1 MAQHDYVI
9 DNGPGL
15 TVRTDIN
22 AAFAAVKSS
31 NSGPVAPAS
40 MSAGQLW
47 FDTST
52 AGQEKLR
59 IRNAGNT
66 AWTTLTS
73 EMGGNVSVDTVNNFV
88 QFIGTSANAGQ
99 GLIIV
104 RDNRATTT
112 TTGNAVFALKRQ
124 NSGTD
129 CLILGNDGNS
139 AALIGGNNN
148 PMRFGNWV
156 SGVFTESLNVSAAGA
171 YTFNGG
177 VQDVIIGGSGGGIE
191 IVGGSP
197 NIKLT
202 DNTAGAYD
210 FWMHA
215 DSSVFYILV
224 DRDGNG
230 AWDTPHPMNLNVTT
244 GDAQIFGQTVYTT
257 ANLPAYPVVP
267 ANAVAST
274 PNTLAMRDGSGD
286 ISVRLVR
293 SEYDG
298 TNPSIGFIMTQI
310 DTDANNYIRPST
322 PAQLAGVLTG
332 LVGMPVYTGS
342 DANGTAFNIGHTV
355 LAYTATTTNR
365 NSVYTVYVSTAGA
378 SLAYDLRVL
387 GGAYVP
393 LVGSYANRGVIGN
406 VALMQRIA

>member
-40 MSAGQLW
+40 VTAGQLW

-59 IRNAGNT
+59 LRNAGNT
-66 AWTTLTS
+66 AWTTLTA
-73 EMGGNVSVDTVNNFV
+73 EMGGNVAIDTVNNVLQFV
-88 QFIGTSANAGQ
+88 GTSANAGQ
-99 GLIIV
+99 GLVIV

-112 TTGNAVFALKRQ
+112 TTGNAVFSLKRQ

-156 SGVFTESLNVSAAGA
+156 SGVFTESLNVSGAGLW
-171 YTFNGG
+171 TFTGAGG
-177 VQDVIIGGSGGGIE
+177 VNAIIGGQWGLELQGAAA
-191 IVGGSP
+191 
-197 NIKLT
+197 NIKFT
-202 DNTAGAYD
+202 DTTAGQYD
-210 FWMHA
+210 FWLHA
-215 DSSVFYILV
+215 DGNVFYVLV

-230 AWDTPHPMNLNVTT
+230 SWDTPHPMNLNVAS

-257 ANLPAYPVVP
+257 GNLPAYPVVP
-267 ANAVAST
+267 PNSTAST

-286 ISVRLVR
+286 ISVRLIR

-310 DTDANNYIRPST
+310 DTDANNYVRPST

-406 VALMQRIA
+406 TALMQRIA